1 MEKSISRIYNKF
13 GKTPFTTAIA
23 YELNDI
29 DKNVYKLLEIVK
41 IIECEQNIKY
51 NLNHNIENIF
61 ILMVYIYHSNKI
73 LFNLPSMLDNVTL
86 HDNKPTSH
94 ILYSESVSQLVSIG
108 LMSETFIIFNE
119 LFKSLSFSDNNS
131 KSKFFK
137 IFLDDSDYKN
147 PTIFVHNTKHELNKF
162 YNNFVNSILK
172 KTIKLSLLCYYE
184 NIELE
189 YNKYYK
195 KIIFINNINES
206 ILYK

>member
-86 HDNKPTSH
+86 HDNSLPRRLCFCRKACSE
-94 ILYSESVSQLVSIG
+94 YSSARRYCFPRVW
-108 LMSETFIIFNE
+108 TC
-119 LFKSLSFSDNNS
+119 FSGHS
-131 KSKFFK
+131 
-137 IFLDDSDYKN
+137 
-147 PTIFVHNTKHELNKF
+147 
-162 YNNFVNSILK
+162 
-172 KTIKLSLLCYYE
+172 
-184 NIELE
+184 
-189 YNKYYK
+189 
-195 KIIFINNINES
+195 
-206 ILYK
+206 